1 MLDGRKAV
9 FQQLEQFA
17 KTKGEQPVLW
27 FHCASLGEFEQGRPV
42 IERLKADYPQYKI
55 VLTFFSPSGYEVRK
69 NYAAAGLV
77 CYLPLDSKANARK
90 FVQLVNP
97 KTAFFVKYEYW
108 HFYLSEL
115 EKRNIPAIAISV
127 IFLPHYT
134 PFRWYGKFY
143 HATLKKITHYFLQ
156 DQNSADL
163 IKAIG
168 IQNTTVAGDTRF
180 DRVAAICNNVQ
191 PIPLA
196 ESFKSGQ
203 KLMVIGSS
211 WPEDMEVLIPFIQQ
225 TENLKFIIAPH
236 NIHEAELVVME
247 EKLDGKTVRFSEAQP
262 ETVANYNV
270 LIIDN
275 IGMLTALYQYGEF
288 AYVGGAFRTGLHN
301 VLEPATFGMPIF
313 FGNQKYHVF
322 REAHELIARKAA
334 FPIGSL
340 EEFLTHCNVFLEN
353 EAQRQEAVNACK
365 TYVDENVGATD
376 AILGYLKEKRM
387 IEGSH

>member
-1 MLDGRKAV
+1 MLDGRKTV

-17 KTKGEQPVLW
+17 KKKVEHPVLW

-42 IERLKADYPQYKI
+42 IERLKTEYPQYKI

-69 NYAAAGLV
+69 NYIQADLV
-77 CYLPLDSKANARK
+77 CYLPLDSKANAQK
-90 FVQLVNP
+90 FVNIVNP
-97 KTAFFVKYEYW
+97 HIAFFVKYEYW

-115 EKRNIPAIAISV
+115 EKRRIPAIAISV

-156 DQNSADL
+156 DQKSAEL
-163 IKAIG
+163 IQSIS
-168 IQNTTVAGDTRF
+168 IHNTTVAGDTRF
-180 DRVAAICNNVQ
+180 DRVAAICENVQ

-196 ESFKSGQ
+196 ESFKSDE

-211 WPEDMEVLIPFIQQ
+211 WPEDMEILFPFIEK

-236 NIHEAELVVME
+236 NIHENELNNIE
-247 EKLDGKTVRFSEAQP
+247 KKLDGKTIRYSKAQVA
-262 ETVANYNV
+262 TVADYKV

-275 IGMLTALYQYGEF
+275 IGMLTALYQYGEL
-288 AYVGGAFRTGLHN
+288 AYVGGAFGSGLHN

-313 FGNQKYHVF
+313 FGNKKYYTF
-322 REAHELIARKAA
+322 REAHELIEKKVA
-334 FPIGSL
+334 FPVETSEELFAQCG
-340 EEFLTHCNVFLEN
+340 EFLKDETKRLQTVNV
-353 EAQRQEAVNACK
+353 CK
-365 TYVDENVGATD
+365 AYVKENVGATD
-376 AILGYLKEKRM
+376 TILRYLREKEM
-387 IEGSH
+387 I